1 MAERIAYLEAVVGA
15 DITQFRKGMRDIRNE
30 TGILSETLQ
39 GMAGIGRSMTFALTT
54 PILAIGGAMAETA
67 TVFDASMRN
76 INSLIKLPQDE
87 FQKLSTEVLNFGM
100 NTRAGANE
108 ASEAL
113 YSIFSAGYG
122 LDDTSKAMD
131 VLEYSTRLSEAGLSD
146 LVATTETMTATMA
159 MYNDGTLT
167 AAHASDV
174 WANMVAFG
182 VGSLED
188 FQRHGGKVMASSTAL
203 NVSLDNMGATAA
215 FLSQRYSDAGK
226 AMTALSMLESNML
239 KPNKT
244 LMEAYIKL
252 GVVTGQELVAKFG
265 SLEEA
270 VIAVRG
276 VTDDVDFSKS
286 FSKTGGEAALMMTE
300 NINTTR
306 DAMVDFY
313 ATING
318 QTMGEWQQQTQS
330 YAYQIDRLKSAFEG
344 VAIAIGS
351 QIMPI
356 ITPFITALADGAVW
370 FAQLNPEVHRFI
382 VVLAGA
388 AAAVGPVLW
397 VLGSLVGTLTPMGL
411 LFKGIIA
418 AVSAFSSNFMG
429 LKDTIVNG
437 TAGIMGSLTPLADSI
452 NEFYETL
459 FPDTIEP
466 PDTDKLTGN
475 WVQEVDSGHFLK
487 LTGPTNLWSVFEEQG
502 YADLLSWDEFKKRA
516 YQGGWDG
523 QALTGSE
530 IINLDAMIDP
540 IDEADQ
546 LLGSFGKTIQKTK
559 SSMELM
565 MNGGLEDAKGP
576 VIPSTFS
583 ERFVQAIQ
591 EIGPKALTALGGVM
605 NSIREWV
612 DVNVGKGLN
621 LLASLFAGSSDTNGR
636 TPIYEALKMALNGD
650 IIGAVDAVIP
660 GAGEHLRNLLGT
672 DFGAK
677 IGEALPN
684 IKDGITNLMTNAGA
698 WFINEGVPTLS
709 RSVGYIVGKVGI
721 AFGEVMGNLWGN
733 LTNGNAAKGA
743 GNGLNA
749 IGETIVNPALE
760 GFNDAMKEGNVKNP
774 VDQLFT
780 ALSGALV
787 TAAGAWVIGIG
798 FSQGIWAAIKF
809 AISGLASLS
818 IWAGGWALSV
828 LGKLAGALAL
838 KAGLPTTFSAAGTA
852 IWDGVKKAIAA
863 VPNLASTI
871 GTAISSSFATG
882 GAIAV
887 GLTLAAGITIGTL
900 LYLAIPEEV
909 RNALNTSFLNVLDD
923 IFGQGAGKHLEDSM
937 NDMFVVAFAA
947 ALKAAGN
954 DVQADKMLQQ
964 LSGGTALTYTPA
976 VTIAP
981 QSTTGEDISTPEGK
995 AAFWSKYFTGM
1006 DAAAMAGMDANT
1018 VAIDLANMY
1027 TVATSSQMYAD
1038 MADKGWSPEAWTEE
1052 VNKIFNDA
1060 ETIFANEF
1068 AAKEMAF
1075 PDINFES
1082 FSGTTL
1088 LDIPVTDVTLNTDGA
1103 NVTLT
1108 DPTTLVPDS
1117 SETIVSYITP
1127 DGQVVETRLNE
1138 ANGKLVEGL
1147 DQLGVTIAAN
1157 MGDGT
1162 AIDAEKINQ
1171 EFLLPLQNNFTTTFG
1186 EGGPILTVLATFG
1199 TSLSTKFGEYGTHLA
1214 TANSNLAVGLGQMSL
1229 SFTTEFGKVVTAIQ
1243 EGIDKITDWN
1253 LAVMGAANAPSGM
1266 AGGGGTL
1273 PSHKTGL
1280 ASVPYDGYV
1289 AELHQGERVLT
1300 KEEAKDYGT
1309 IPRGAIVSNKDT
1321 GGGGQNVTQTV
1332 VFNEAMS
1339 VDRTIRELER
1349 KGYRLVKR

>member
-39 GMAGIGRSMTFALTT
+39 GISGIGRSMTFALTT

-87 FQKLSTEVLNFGM
+87 FQKLSTEVLHFGM
-100 NTRAGANE
+100 NTRAGANV

-122 LDDTSKAMD
+122 LDDTSKAME

-146 LVATTETMTATMA
+146 LVATTETLTATMA
-159 MYNDGTLT
+159 MYGDGTLT

-239 KPNKT
+239 KPNMT
-244 LMEAYIKL
+244 LTAAYEAL
-252 GVVTGQELVAKFG
+252 GVATGQELVAKFG

-276 VTDDVDFSKS
+276 VTNDIDFSKS
-286 FSKTGGEAALMMTE
+286 FSKTGGEAALMIAD
-300 NINTTR
+300 NIDTTR
-306 DAMVDFY
+306 KAMVDFY
-313 ATING
+313 ATVNG

-330 YAYQIDRLKSAFEG
+330 YAYQLDRMRSALEG

-356 ITPFITALADGAVW
+356 ITPFITTLADGAIW

-382 VVLAGA
+382 VVLGGMV
-388 AAAVGPVLW
+388 AAVGPVLW
-397 VLGSLVGTLTPMGL
+397 VFGSLVGTLTPMGL

-418 AVSAFSSNFMG
+418 AVSAFSANFMG
-429 LKDTIVNG
+429 LKDTIISG
-437 TAGIMGSLTPLADSI
+437 TSGILGSLQPLSDTI
-452 NEFYETL
+452 NEFYTAL

-466 PDTDKLTGN
+466 PDTNALTGN
-475 WVQEVDSGHFLK
+475 WVQKVDSGHFLE
-487 LTGPTNLWSVFEEQG
+487 LTGPTNLWTVFEEQG

-530 IINLDAMIDP
+530 IIDLDAMIDP

-576 VIPSTFS
+576 VIPSTFG
-583 ERFVQAIQ
+583 ERFVTAIQ
-591 EIGPKALTALGGVM
+591 EIGPKALSALGGVLA
-605 NSIREWV
+605 SIRDWA
-612 DVNVGKGLN
+612 DINIGKGLN
-621 LLASLFAGSSDTNGR
+621 LLASLFSGSSGSGGR

-677 IGEALPN
+677 LGDALPN
-684 IKDGITNLMTNAGA
+684 IRDGITNLMNNAGE
-698 WFINEGVPTLS
+698 WLKNEGVPTLS
-709 RSVGYIVGKVGI
+709 RAAGYIVGKVGI
-721 AFGEVMGNLWGN
+721 AFGEVMGNIWN
-733 LTNGNAAKGA
+733 SLTSGQTANGA
-743 GNGLNA
+743 GSALAG
-749 IGETIVNPALE
+749 IGETVVNPALD
-760 GFNDAMKEGNVKNP
+760 GFNDAMKEGNIKNP

-787 TAAGAWVIGIG
+787 TAAGAWVIAVG
-798 FSQGIWAAIKF
+798 FKDGVFAAIKF
-809 AISGLASLS
+809 ALSGMLSLAT
-818 IWAGGWALSV
+818 WAGGWALSV
-828 LGKLAGALAL
+828 LGKLGAAL
-838 KAGLPTTFSAAGTA
+838 IAKAGITSVFSSAGTA
-852 IWDGVKKAIAA
+852 IWNGVKAAIAV

-871 GTAISSSFATG
+871 GTAITSSFAAG
-882 GAIAV
+882 GVIAV

-909 RNALNTSFLNVLDD
+909 RNSINTSFLGVLDD
-923 IFGQGAGKHLEDSM
+923 IFGRGAGKHLEDSM
-937 NDMFVVAFAA
+937 NDMFVVAFAT
-947 ALKAAGN
+947 ALRAAGN
-954 DVQADKMLQQ
+954 DVQADKMMQQ
-964 LSGGTALTYTPA
+964 LSGGTALTYTPDMA
-976 VTIAP
+976 INPIAD
-981 QSTTGEDISTPEGK
+981 GFDMGTPEGRSSFWQTYFSHIDL
-995 AAFWSKYFTGM
+995 AAMGELDGSTVALDLSQRFTAATSKEAY
-1006 DAAAMAGMDANT
+1006 AAMAEKGFSQEEWTKEVDRIFVNAQT
-1018 VAIDLANMY
+1018 VLD
-1027 TVATSSQMYAD
+1027 
-1038 MADKGWSPEAWTEE
+1038 
-1052 VNKIFNDA
+1052 NK
-1060 ETIFANEF
+1060 FANSD
-1068 AAKEMAF
+1068 M
-1075 PDINFES
+1075 PVPQLNLVPYGDS
-1082 FSGTTL
+1082 PYL
-1088 LDIPVTDVTLNTDGA
+1088 LDIPVTDVTLNTEGA

-1108 DPTTLVPDS
+1108 DPTTLIPDS

-1127 DGQVVETRLNE
+1127 DGTVIQTRMDE

-1147 DQLGVTIAAN
+1147 DQLGVTLAAN
-1157 MGDGT
+1157 IGDGT
-1162 AIDAEKINQ
+1162 TMDAEKINQ

-1186 EGGPILTVLATFG
+1186 EGGPVLTVLTTFG
-1199 TSLSTKFGEYGTHLA
+1199 TSLSTKFTEYGTHLA
-1214 TANSNLAVGLGQMSL
+1214 TANSNLATGLASMAL
-1229 SFTTEFGKVVTAIQ
+1229 SFTTEFDKVALAIQ
-1243 EGIDKITDWN
+1243 KGIDKITDWN
-1253 LAVMGAANAPSGM
+1253 LAVMGANPAPVLS
-1266 AGGGGTL
+1266 GGGGIDG
-1273 PSHKTGL
+1273 SHAGGL
-1280 ASVPYDGYV
+1280 ARVPFDGYI
-1289 AELHQGERVLT
+1289 AELHKGEQVLT